1 MAEGKEVGWGA
12 AVVGRVARGDVGTD
26 RKGGGEGA
34 LQASGVRARQV
45 TETGAEWELPGIVSG
60 QQRGPCGQA
69 ERPSGGQVGDSQG
82 YMETP
87 QRGGEGGHRGG
98 S

>member
-1 MAEGKEVGWGA
+1 MGEGKEVGWAA

-26 RKGGGEGA
+26 RKGGGKGA
-34 LQASGVRARQV
+34 LYASGVRAWQV
-45 TETGAEWELPGIVSG
+45 TETGAEWELPGIVSR

-69 ERPSGGQVGDSQG
+69 ERPSGERVGDSQR

-87 QRGGEGGHRGG
+87 RRGGEVGHRGG